1 MLCSEPA
8 VPGQSLNA
16 SLCPPVLSFQA
27 TPEQG
32 CQLGLALPG
41 LHTQGCGDHIVLPA
55 AQLEL
60 FLWEGDKSL
69 LGGPTSCAATLPAC
83 RAAPAGKVRLMD
95 QESLSLA
102 VLP

>member
-16 SLCPPVLSFQA
+16 SLCPPVLPFQA

-41 LHTQGCGDHIVLPA
+41 MHTQGCGDHVVLPA
-55 AQLEL
+55 AELEL
-60 FLWEGDKSL
+60 FLWEGDKSQ
-69 LGGPTSCAATLPAC
+69 LGGPTSCAASMQSSSCWKGEVDGSGVTVPGSPAIII
-83 RAAPAGKVRLMD
+83 
-95 QESLSLA
+95 
-102 VLP
+102 